1 LSLSDLLLYTPRD
14 SAPKSLNDAIPR
26 VLHALRAPLNRQI
39 GVFWETYGVHSQ
51 GERLGY
57 ALIVAPEDES
67 LLHRALAKLH
77 VVDADQ
83 SLSLQWQE
91 VQSAANGIASR
102 GVTVDLSR
110 LRPGRYSVRLML
122 TSGKDVPV
130 VAERSIDII

>member
-1 LSLSDLLLYTPRD
+1 
-14 SAPKSLNDAIPR
+14 
-26 VLHALRAPLNRQI
+26 LNRQI
-39 GVFWETYGVHSQ
+39 GVFWETYGVRSQ

-57 ALIVAPEDES
+57 ALVVAPEDES

>member
-1 LSLSDLLLYTPRD
+1 VR
-14 SAPKSLNDAIPR
+14 
-26 VLHALRAPLNRQI
+26 
-39 GVFWETYGVHSQ
+39 SQ

-57 ALIVAPEDES
+57 ALVVAPEDES